1 MIKGYRINF
10 SGFAVSAI
18 FGCIA
23 VGSIT
28 YVCFRFHLNLTIT
41 SFLYLMVVVL
51 QSLLGNFASS
61 TLVSLL
67 TVACLDFFFTQPLFS
82 FEITNPLDILALIS
96 YLITGLV
103 ITRLTTRARKEATIS
118 NNHRRVVDLLYQVA
132 KQLLALDPE
141 NDLLQGSVERI
152 REVFDLKAACL
163 FDAVDGKFYAAGSSR
178 QDLAARTKSAC
189 HLGAD
194 ADDTATRTSLRCL
207 RGAGKNIGAVGFE
220 GWYGNELAIGPLAA
234 LAAAMVERT
243 RAFQSA
249 SQSAAAAQA
258 EVFRAAVL
266 DALAHQFKTPLATIL
281 TAAGGLRETHSL
293 LPQQQELAELI
304 EAETLR
310 LNGLTSQLLR
320 TSQLDQDEI
329 KPRLERTNI
338 ARFVKDLVH
347 QHYREGADRKFRITN
362 GSISTEVLADPN
374 LLELALKQLLDN
386 ACNYSPPG
394 TGIEVS
400 IEGGGG
406 HATVRV
412 MNSGSPIL
420 EEERGR
426 IFERFYRCSETQHR
440 TPGSGLGLYFAHK
453 IICAHGGSV
462 ELEAASTVSDKK
474 TVFRLTLPLARS
486 EMLTS

>member
-1 MIKGYRINF
+1 MIKSYRIHF

-61 TLVSLL
+61 MLVSLL

-103 ITRLTTRARKEATIS
+103 ITRLTTRARKEAAIS

-132 KQLLALDPE
+132 TQLLALDPE
-141 NDLLQGSVERI
+141 NDLLQGSVERV
-152 REVFDLKAACL
+152 REVFDLKAVCL
-163 FDAVDGKFYAAGSSR
+163 FDAVDGKFYVAGSSR

-194 ADDTATRTSLRCL
+194 ADDTEIRTSLRCL
-207 RGAGKNIGAVGFE
+207 RGAGKNIGSVGFE

-249 SQSAAAAQA
+249 SRAAAAAQA

-304 EAETLR
+304 EAETAR

-338 ARFVKDLVH
+338 TRLVTDLVH
-347 QHYREGADRKFRITN
+347 QHCREGTERKFRMTN

-386 ACNYSPPG
+386 ACKYSPPG

-400 IEGGGG
+400 IESGGE

-412 MNSGSPIL
+412 VNSGSPIL
-420 EEERGR
+420 EEERVR
-426 IFERFYRCSETQHR
+426 IFERFYRCSETRRQ

>member
-1 MIKGYRINF
+1 
-10 SGFAVSAI
+10 
-18 FGCIA
+18 
-23 VGSIT
+23 
-28 YVCFRFHLNLTIT
+28 
-41 SFLYLMVVVL
+41 
-51 QSLLGNFASS
+51 
-61 TLVSLL
+61 
-67 TVACLDFFFTQPLFS
+67 
-82 FEITNPLDILALIS
+82 
-96 YLITGLV
+96 
-103 ITRLTTRARKEATIS
+103 
-118 NNHRRVVDLLYQVA
+118 
-132 KQLLALDPE
+132 
-141 NDLLQGSVERI
+141 
-152 REVFDLKAACL
+152 
-163 FDAVDGKFYAAGSSR
+163 
-178 QDLAARTKSAC
+178 
-189 HLGAD
+189 
-194 ADDTATRTSLRCL
+194 
-207 RGAGKNIGAVGFE
+207 
-220 GWYGNELAIGPLAA
+220 
-234 LAAAMVERT
+234 MVERT

-249 SQSAAAAQA
+249 SRAAAAAQA

-338 ARFVKDLVH
+338 TRLVTDLVH
-347 QHYREGADRKFRITN
+347 QHCREGTDRKFRMTN

-420 EEERGR
+420 EEERVAD
-426 IFERFYRCSETQHR
+426 I
-440 TPGSGLGLYFAHK
+440 
-453 IICAHGGSV
+453 
-462 ELEAASTVSDKK
+462 
-474 TVFRLTLPLARS
+474 
-486 EMLTS
+486 